1 MRICLI
7 APLPPFRGGI
17 AKYCYSLALE
27 LEKRHDLLLLSYAR
41 QYPEFLYGNKG
52 QVDPE
57 IDRNRIKSEFSD
69 LSYDIDSINPLSW
82 IRTVEKIAFFKPDA
96 VILPWWVVYWAP
108 MYLFLLHSLRKKGI
122 RIIFLC
128 INVFEHEDNPLKKFL
143 TKLVLGRVDAMIVHS
158 GQEKEE
164 ILQFNPAATVRIHPL
179 PLFTYAAGSGAKS
192 DGNLHLLFFGF
203 VRPYKGLDILF
214 EAIGIL
220 RDRRIS
226 LKIVGEFWNEKDEY
240 LAGIK
245 NLGIADKVDIV
256 DRYVSEKEMSGYFA
270 WADLVALPYRRSRT
284 SGIIATAYGFG
295 KPVLATDVG
304 GFHEVVRD
312 GFTGR
317 IVPPGNPRAFADG
330 IEWFLN
336 NREVDFTGNIAQF
349 AAERM
354 SWSSL
359 ADLLEELNDHNE
371 P

>member
-17 AKYCYSLALE
+17 AKYSYSLALE
-27 LEKRHDLLLLSYAR
+27 LEKRHELLLLSYAR
-41 QYPEFLYGNKG
+41 QYPEFLYANKS
-52 QVDPE
+52 QVDSDV
-57 IDRNRIKSEFSD
+57 DRDRIKSEFSG

-82 IRTVEKIAFFKPDA
+82 FRTVKRISSFKPDA

-108 MYLFLLHSLRKKGI
+108 MYLFLLHSLNKRGI
-122 RIIFLC
+122 RTIFVC

-158 GQEKEE
+158 AQEKEE
-164 ILQFNPAATVRIHPL
+164 ILEFNPTATVRAHPL
-179 PLFTYAAGSGAKS
+179 PLFTYATGSGIKD

-203 VRPYKGLDILF
+203 VRPYKGLDILL

-220 RDRRIS
+220 RDRCIS
-226 LKIVGEFWNEKDEY
+226 LKIAGEFWSDKDAY
-240 LAGIK
+240 LTGIK
-245 NLGIADKVDIV
+245 NLGIGDKVEIV
-256 DRYVSEKEMSGYFA
+256 DRYVTDDEMGGYFA
-270 WADLVALPYRRSRT
+270 WADLVALPYRKSRT

-317 IVPPGNPRAFADG
+317 IVPPGNPRAFAEG
-330 IEWFLN
+330 IEWFLD
-336 NREVDFTGNIAQF
+336 NREVDFAGNIAQF

-359 ADLLEELNDHNE
+359 ADMIEEISRA
-371 P
+371 